1 MEYKEFI
8 KLCFYNARNSIKVD
22 NAKKILPIKS
32 DKIEILYI
40 DENKISINNINSK
53 YIICAENGY
62 FRCDEIIKSIASIYG
77 LKYVDNTLRNLLI
90 LQKDLF
96 KIVGINEGVK

>member
-8 KLCFYNARNSIKVD
+8 KLCFYNVRNSIKVD
-22 NAKKILPIKS
+22 NAKEILPIKNGE
-32 DKIEILYI
+32 IEILYI
-40 DENKISINNINSK
+40 DENKISINSLNSK
-53 YIICAENGY
+53 YVIFSENGY

-77 LKYVDNTLRNLLI
+77 LKYVDNTIRNLLV